1 MLSLCETCRTHQA
14 AEVNCGVSHRT
25 GFADLNGV
33 LALASRAWA
42 KAHGPASVATA
53 TIPSSHASVERMQ
66 RAVEGVCFMWAP
78 FKSCQM
84 IDRIRT
90 KSRA

>member
-1 MLSLCETCRTHQA
+1 MCR
-14 AEVNCGVSHRT
+14 GVSYTALLANFDR
-25 GFADLNGV
+25 V
-33 LALASRAWA
+33 LTLASAAASVRG
-42 KAHGPASVATA
+42 AHGPANVATA

>member
-1 MLSLCETCRTHQA
+1 MCGSVSYTALLTHL
-14 AEVNCGVSHRT
+14 
-25 GFADLNGV
+25 DGV
-33 LALASRAWA
+33 LAIPLAALAVRR
-42 KAHGPASVATA
+42 AHGPASAATA
-53 TIPSSHASVERMQ
+53 TIPRSHASVERMQ
-66 RAVEGVCFMWAP
+66 RVVEGLFFMWAP

>member
-1 MLSLCETCRTHQA
+1 MRR
-14 AEVNCGVSHRT
+14 GVSH
-25 GFADLNGV
+25 AALLAHLDGV
-33 LALASRAWA
+33 LALASSAATVGR
-42 KAHGPASVATA
+42 AHGPASVATA
-53 TIPSSHASVERMQ
+53 TMPSSHASVERMQ
-66 RAVEGVCFMWAP
+66 RVVEGLFFMWAP

>member
-1 MLSLCETCRTHQA
+1 M
-14 AEVNCGVSHRT
+14 CGSVSYT
-25 GFADLNGV
+25 ALLADLDGV
-33 LALASRAWA
+33 LTLASAAASVWGT
-42 KAHGPASVATA
+42 HGPASVATA

-66 RAVEGVCFMWAP
+66 RVVEGLFFMWAP

>member
-1 MLSLCETCRTHQA
+1 M
-14 AEVNCGVSHRT
+14 CGSVSYT
-25 GFADLNGV
+25 ALLTYLDGV
-33 LALASRAWA
+33 LALASSAWA

-53 TIPSSHASVERMQ
+53 TMPSSHASVERMQ
-66 RAVEGVCFMWAP
+66 RVVEGLFFMWAP

>member
-1 MLSLCETCRTHQA
+1 MCRS
-14 AEVNCGVSHRT
+14 VSYTALLAH
-25 GFADLNGV
+25 LNGV
-33 LALASRAWA
+33 LALPLAALAVWRT
-42 KAHGPASVATA
+42 HGPASVATA
-53 TIPSSHASVERMQ
+53 TIPRSHASVERMQ
-66 RAVEGVCFMWAP
+66 RVIEGVCFMWAP

>member
-1 MLSLCETCRTHQA
+1 MRR
-14 AEVNCGVSHRT
+14 GVSH
-25 GFADLNGV
+25 AALLAHLDGV
-33 LALASRAWA
+33 LALASAAASVRRT
-42 KAHGPASVATA
+42 HGPASVATA
-53 TIPSSHASVERMQ
+53 TIPSSHASVERIQ

-78 FKSCQM
+78 FKSCRM